1 MSSIGGESSPAHEAK
16 GSWEKPK
23 EIIVHEKIEE
33 VYDGN
38 LKFAKL
44 KKQGAGRPEQLL
56 KC

>member
-1 MSSIGGESSPAHEAK
+1 MSSIGGESSPDHEAK

-23 EIIVHEKIEE
+23 EMIVHEKIEE